1 MSTQP
6 QGRPKVGV
14 PPPRGAAKR
23 GGGSLQRTLL
33 IMAGGT
39 GGHVM
44 PALAVAEALRGE
56 GWRVVWLGTKAG
68 MEAKLAVE
76 KGFEMAWVRV
86 AGVRGKSLL
95 TKLLLPANLLAAF
108 WQAARAIFRVRPD
121 VALGL
126 GGYVAFPGGMM
137 ASLLGKPLVIHE
149 QNAIA
154 GLTNRMLACL
164 ADRVLLGLPAAFSN
178 KNDKPIPCGKLDS
191 EWVGNP
197 VRPEIAALP
206 MPEQRLAGRTG
217 PLHLLVVGGS
227 LGAQALNEIIPQA
240 LAKLDSAQRPQVR
253 HQSGAKHLAALQA
266 NYATAKVEADC
277 LTFITDM
284 AEAYAWADVVICRA
298 GALTVAEIA
307 AAGCAALFVPFPFAV
322 DDHQTANAGFL
333 ADADAAWL
341 MQQNTLSA
349 EGLAQWL
356 AALKRDELL
365 VRASKARGL
374 AKPEATA
381 RVAAICKEL
390 AR

>member
-1 MSTQP
+1 MTARS
-6 QGRPKVGV
+6 
-14 PPPRGAAKR
+14 
-23 GGGSLQRTLL
+23 RTLL

-44 PALAVAEALRGE
+44 PALAVAETLRSE

-68 MEAKLAVE
+68 MEAKLAVD

-86 AGVRGKSLL
+86 AGVRGKSML

-164 ADRVLLGLPAAFSN
+164 ADRVLLGLPVAFSN
-178 KNDKPIPCGKLDS
+178 KNDKPLPCGKVNS

-206 MPEQRLAGRTG
+206 VPEQRLAGRTG
-217 PLHLLVVGGS
+217 PLRLLVVGGS
-227 LGAQALNEIIPQA
+227 LGAQALNTLIPQA
-240 LAKLDSAQRPQVR
+240 LAQLSGEQRPQVR
-253 HQSGAKHLAALQA
+253 HQSGAKHLDVLKA
-266 NYATAKVEADC
+266 NYAAAGVEAEC
-277 LTFITDM
+277 LAFITDM
-284 AEAYAWADVVICRA
+284 AAAYAWADVVICRA
-298 GALTVAEIA
+298 GALTVAEVA
-307 AAGCAALFVPFPFAV
+307 AAGAAALFVPFPFAV
-322 DDHQTANAGFL
+322 DDHQTANARFL
-333 ADADAAWL
+333 SDSDAAWL
-341 MQQNTLSA
+341 IPQSALSA

-356 AALKRDELL
+356 AGLNRSELL
-365 VRASKARGL
+365 VRASKARAL

-390 AR
+390 TQ

>member
-1 MSTQP
+1 MT
-6 QGRPKVGV
+6 
-14 PPPRGAAKR
+14 AKA
-23 GGGSLQRTLL
+23 RTLL

-44 PALAVAEALRGE
+44 PALAVAEALRNQ
-56 GWRVVWLGTKAG
+56 GWRVVWLGTRAG

-108 WQAARAIFRVRPD
+108 WQAARAIFRERPD

-149 QNAIA
+149 QNAVA

-178 KNDKPIPCGKLDS
+178 NNDHPVPCGKVASD
-191 EWVGNP
+191 WVGNP

-206 MPEQRLAGRTG
+206 DPATRFANRNG
-217 PLHLLVVGGS
+217 PLRLLVVGGS

-240 LAKLDSAQRPQVR
+240 LTKLDLAQRPQVR

-266 NYATAKVEADC
+266 NYAAAYVEADC
-277 LTFITDM
+277 LSFITDM

-298 GALTVAEIA
+298 GALTVAEVA
-307 AAGCAALFVPFPFAV
+307 AAGAAALFVPFPFAV

-333 ADADAAWL
+333 SNAGAAWL

-349 EGLAQWL
+349 ESLAQWL
-356 AALKRDELL
+356 AEMSRDELL
-365 VRASKARGL
+365 ARAVKARAL
-374 AKPEATA
+374 AKPDATA
-381 RVAAICKEL
+381 RVVAVCKEISL
-390 AR
+390 